1 MTNEDLNLRLYEKM
15 CAEQETFEDWLL
27 GQSPRDILNHAY
39 EYTIREDILLW
50 EECNDLEDE
59 ECEVLL
65 KLDNTLDAI
74 YQCYDR
80 CENDHVDY
88 IYNCISA
95 VATRNMRE
103 K

>member
-1 MTNEDLNLRLYEKM
+1 MKNEDLNLRLYEKM

-59 ECEVLL
+59 ECEALL

-95 VATRNMRE
+95 VATRNMSE